1 MLVTMASEKVQE
13 PAVPR
18 YPPEM
23 LRFALSR
30 PEIGL
35 NVKVEP
41 TPQEPIAGVILGV
54 VMKLGN
60 VLLNVMSL
68 APDVELVLVTVY
80 SSVVVSP
87 AVTVDGIRVILMIGA
102 VLTTRRSVPI

>member
-41 TPQEPIAGVILGV
+41 TPQEPIAGVILAV
-54 VMKLGN
+54 AMKLGN
-60 VLLNVMSL
+60 VLLNVMS
-68 APDVELVLVTVY
+68 ASARRRARIGNRVFERGGVA
-80 SSVVVSP
+80 SC
-87 AVTVDGIRVILMIGA
+87 DG
-102 VLTTRRSVPI
+102 